1 MAAHRPAPTPIAAK
15 AAPTRDGGAGGNA
28 GPAHGLKRAGAIP
41 PFFCGRGFCE
51 NGLCGSGL
59 ARDGSASPC
68 TDANSGQGRSYTQWR
83 SRRQRRP
90 GPRLE
95 KGGSNPALFLWARPL
110 WERACPRWQRFAL
123 QRRQSRP
130 RPLPHAMA
138 EPAATPAPAQGL
150 KRAGAIPP
158 FFCGRGL
165 CGARPLWERACPRW
179 QRIALTRR
187 RSRPRPLPHA
197 MAAHRPAT
205 TSIAAKAVPTRVTA
219 PLGRTPCAKRGY
231 R

>member
-1 MAAHRPAPTPIAAK
+1 MGAGFVCADSVGAGLPAMAAHRPAPTPIAAK

-28 GPAHGLKRAGAIP
+28 GP
-41 PFFCGRGFCE
+41 
-51 NGLCGSGL
+51 
-59 ARDGSASPC
+59 
-68 TDANSGQGRSYTQWR
+68 
-83 SRRQRRP
+83 

-110 WERACPRWQRFAL
+110 WSAAFVGAG
-123 QRRQSRP
+123 
-130 RPLPHAMA
+130 LPAMA
-138 EPAATPAPAQGL
+138 ALRPALTPIAAKAAPTRNGGAGGNAAPAQGL

-165 CGARPLWERACPRW
+165 CGSGLARDGSASPCTDADRGQGRSHTQW
-179 QRIALTRR
+179 QRAPCTDANRGQGRSHTRWPRTALTRR
-187 RSRPRPLPHA
+187 RSRPRPLLHVL
-197 MAAHRPAT
+197 H
-205 TSIAAKAVPTRVTA
+205 A